1 MFHRQIFYIVS
12 LTKVGN
18 DKWKNKRKDKFF
30 NMVVTRGIPPLQRA
44 TRKARHPKSQT
55 YDKKRAGNSMSC
67 LPEIYIKRNLR
78 GISVLFRNNSG
89 VYYDYNV
96 LGAQTFYRYFHEI
109 GIANGYIGFC
119 RYQTA
124 TAQCSTGKGVAFPC
138 RERSIALRQYIDLE
152 SLSGCQQGMVG
163 CYFYVLLVPI
173 FLAGSHQDQQRKK
186 YQYFFHCSLNI
197 MVKLLNAGG
206 VIPRPACINTSAG
219 HLLCRHK
226 MRLRL

>member
-1 MFHRQIFYIVS
+1 MRFAFREY
-12 LTKVGN
+12 
-18 DKWKNKRKDKFF
+18 
-30 NMVVTRGIPPLQRA
+30 
-44 TRKARHPKSQT
+44 
-55 YDKKRAGNSMSC
+55 KKRVYQIAMY
-67 LPEIYIKRNLR
+67 LMHPPEIYIKRNLR
-78 GISVLFRNNSG
+78 GISVLFRNSSG

-96 LGAQTFYRYFHEI
+96 LGAQTFYGYFHEI

-119 RYQTA
+119 RYQTVA
-124 TAQCSTGKGVAFPC
+124 AQRCAGERIAFPG
-138 RERSIALRQYIDLE
+138 RECSIALRQYIDLE

-206 VIPRPACINTSAG
+206 VIPRPAYINTSAG